1 MIVSK
6 LYTEHFIYY
15 NLHCEEVI
23 TSNFINDID
32 LGIFCDRLSSETVK
46 RVVAD
51 IEQEPEATQN
61 KNIAFDFDKI
71 EATQPNLKTEF
82 NGLRAKGY
90 NIVFTN
96 ITLEV
101 IEDFGYNIL
110 NHQSNITG
118 ELEFLDKDT
127 SSIRKKEGYKRFY
140 YNEDQNNFYPIEK
153 NIQEVFKEYFKVKL
167 EPYSEEHDKEHTS
180 SFVYLKSY
188 INLKKFI
195 SHEKDLYI
203 YSVYLLA
210 CKILKEWK
218 KKGYIPFYRPQM
230 VPKPDTPVL
239 VCQSM
244 NSAYIVSILSNLL
257 KLDVLILDKIGPIN
271 KLYSSL
277 NKNIV
282 ENRNYIV
289 VSDLVCLGTEVKIV
303 KNIIQFLG
311 GTYLGNVSL
320 IKTETLRKKDIKRKD
335 ATIAIFSIDRTNNK
349 FLRYHIKT
357 DLENE

>member
-23 TSNFINDID
+23 TSNFLNDLD
-32 LGIFCDRLSSETVK
+32 LGIFCDRLNSETVR

-51 IEQEPEATQN
+51 IEQEPTATQN

-71 EATQPNLKTEF
+71 EAIPLNLKTEF
-82 NGLRAKGY
+82 TTLRTQGY
-90 NIVFTN
+90 NIVFIN
-96 ITLEV
+96 IAKEIV
-101 IEDFGYNIL
+101 EDSSFNIL
-110 NHQSNITG
+110 NHQSNVTC
-118 ELEFLDKDT
+118 ELEFLDKET
-127 SSIRKKEGYKRFY
+127 SSLRKKDGYHRFY
-140 YNEDQNNFYPIEK
+140 YNEDDNNFYPIEK
-153 NIQEVFKEYFKVKL
+153 KIQDVFKEHFKDTL
-167 EPYSEEHDKEHTS
+167 IRYSEEHDKEHTS

-195 SHEKDLYI
+195 SHEKELYT

-218 KKGYIPFYRPQM
+218 KKGYIPYYQPQM
-230 VPKPDTPVL
+230 QPKSDTPVL

-244 NSAYIVSILSNLL
+244 NSAYIVSILSILL

-320 IKTETLRKKDIKRKD
+320 IKTETLRKEDIKRKD

-349 FLRYHIKT
+349 ELRYHIKT
-357 DLENE
+357 DLEDE